1 MSSSE
6 INDDDD
12 DKKRKDLKTT
22 TEKKA
27 SHFSRSFSDSVRHS
41 SEQKRKQNSNLF
53 LINLLRFRGFGG
65 EDTGLGGLNEE
76 KKRSR
81 RPKIRP
87 PREQSRHRRRPRART
102 RGEYS
107 RESARSWSEREFN

>member
-76 KKRSR
+76 KAFETSENSSTEGTKSA
-81 RPKIRP
+81 PSSTT
-87 PREQSRHRRRPRART
+87 RENA
-102 RGEYS
+102 
-107 RESARSWSEREFN
+107 W